1 MRREIFD
8 SRMQSYKVDMATA
21 LLCNQEMLILRIRS
35 RKMQLARTYFEQ
47 VYGKN
52 QIPDFIMQKYK
63 IPYNKEEYYD

>member
-1 MRREIFD
+1 MNRAQFD
-8 SRMQSYKVDMATA
+8 KQMKAYNVDMAAA

-47 VYGKN
+47 VYGKK

-63 IPYNKEEYYD
+63 IPYRRFRNG